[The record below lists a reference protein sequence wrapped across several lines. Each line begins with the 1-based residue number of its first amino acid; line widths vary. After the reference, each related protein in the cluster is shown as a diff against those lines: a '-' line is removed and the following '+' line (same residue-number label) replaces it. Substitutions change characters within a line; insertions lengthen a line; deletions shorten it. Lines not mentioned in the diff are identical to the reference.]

1 MGQACIVALCR
12 FEPLRAGASRHR
24 VALGRRFERAGETR
38 DETRDS
44 HLFPHIAVARWRCPR
59 PARMGRGEKGGIRCS
74 FLLNLLRNP
83 TREFVIPGGGP
94 IPEGSMLFKLGENGA
109 WLPIQKR

>member
-1 MGQACIVALCR
+1 MRRIGAVLLASWWSAHCALA
-12 FEPLRAGASRHR
+12 LSSSRANGT
-24 VALGRRFERAGETR
+24 GG
-38 DETRDS
+38 
-44 HLFPHIAVARWRCPR
+44 
-59 PARMGRGEKGGIRCS
+59 KGGIRCS